1 MSRHIEIFADS
12 LVAGGIR
19 HAFGVTG
26 SGASL
31 NLIGALTERGVT
43 YHATHTEVAAAL
55 MAGAAGWDG
64 TLRAMS
70 VVIKGPGF
78 ANALPGLIANR
89 YERRP
94 MVSVSEA
101 FAEDAPQGARHKR
114 LDHNALTGEAC
125 LIHAAVSDD
134 GPTLAGLIA
143 AAQGAPLAGPV
154 HFDLMPKPGKGM
166 RRAEAMPAGPR
177 QGISSD
183 VLDRVKSAQRPA
195 LVLGQDAKHLLT
207 DDALRGLRIPI
218 ATTAAGKGLVDETS
232 SFAAGIVSGER
243 GRCTPEVTSLAEA
256 DLILAIGVSN
266 DELITAGALPAPLIL
281 ADLGY
286 PALRVGFGAVA
297 AFSARIEDVE
307 QLLEELRSH
316 DWGADAIAS
325 RRRSIAGLFD
335 AEGTSLGAAIIALQ
349 GLLPPGTVAIP
360 DTGFHCTITET
371 LWQARTP
378 AQALGTS
385 RSRYMGI
392 AVPTAIGRA
401 IADPGRPV
409 LCVFGEGGLAPHFFE
424 LSLAVRLCLPIVFL
438 YARDRRYGSVVAF
451 GPEAGFVAGA
461 TGFDNGRAAQM
472 AALLGCRSS
481 RADTVKTM
489 QDALAPLLAGGFDKS
504 GPVFLQYDLDPE
516 TYAKA
521 AKELR

>member
-1 MSRHIEIFADS
+1 MSGHIEIFADS

-26 SGASL
+26 SGVSL
-31 NLIGALTERGVT
+31 KLIGALTERGVT
-43 YHATHTEVAAAL
+43 YHATQTEAAAAL

-101 FAEDAPQGARHKR
+101 YAEDAPQGARHKR
-114 LDHNALTGEAC
+114 LNHNVLTGEAC
-125 LIHAAVSDD
+125 LVHASVSDD
-134 GPTLAGLIA
+134 GPTLGELIT
-143 AAQGAPLAGPV
+143 AAQGAPIAGPV
-154 HFDLMPKPGKGM
+154 HFDLMPNPGKGL
-166 RRAEAMPAGPR
+166 RRAQPVPAAPR
-177 QGISSD
+177 QGVSPD
-183 VLDRVKSAQRPA
+183 VLDRMKASRRPA
-195 LVLGQDAKHLLT
+195 LVLGQDARHLMT
-207 DDALRGLRIPI
+207 EDALKGLRIPI

-232 SFAAGIVSGER
+232 AFAAGIVSGEK
-243 GRCTPEVTSLAEA
+243 GRCAPEVTSLAQA

-266 DELITAGALPAPLIL
+266 DEMIAAGALPAPLIL
-281 ADLGY
+281 ADLGD
-286 PALRVGFGAVA
+286 PALREGFGEVA
-297 AFSARIEDVE
+297 AFAARIEDVT
-307 QLLEELRSH
+307 QLLEDLRAR

-325 RRRSIAGLFD
+325 RRRSVEGLFD
-335 AEGTSLGAAIIALQ
+335 AEGTSLGAAITALQ

-360 DTGFHCTITET
+360 DTGFHCTVTET

-378 AQALGTS
+378 AQALGAS

-392 AVPTAIGRA
+392 AIPTAIGRA

-424 LSLAVRLCLPIVFL
+424 LSLAVRLRLPILFL
-438 YARDRRYGSVVAF
+438 YARDRRYGSVAAF
-451 GPEAGFVAGA
+451 APEAGFVADA
-461 TGFDNGRAAQM
+461 IGFDNCRAAQM
-472 AALLGCRSS
+472 AASLGCRAS
-481 RADTVKTM
+481 RANTVQTM
-489 QDALAPLLAGGFDKS
+489 QDALAPLLTGGFGKS
-504 GPVFLQYDLDPE
+504 GPIFLQYDLDPE